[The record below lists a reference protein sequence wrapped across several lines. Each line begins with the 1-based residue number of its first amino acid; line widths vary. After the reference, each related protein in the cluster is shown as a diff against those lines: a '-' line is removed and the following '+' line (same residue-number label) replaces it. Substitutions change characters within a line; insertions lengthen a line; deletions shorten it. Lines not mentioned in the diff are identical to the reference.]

1 MFVTCHITSGRVFHL
16 SLKREKGPETGPP
29 FFSMILTF
37 FKYLRAHDWKCR
49 ESLARLK
56 KSKIL
61 IICLENPFREIY
73 SKKILSKCFSWF
85 PIFVC
90 IGAAVFFRVFF
101 FLLSS
106 VSRISRSL
114 HTCLRLT
121 KKRWKIG
128 PVLQIQASSMKL
140 RVHGFLFLV
149 FLHFKTDGKNKL
161 FLITTSTFR
170 YGGFSRR

>member
-73 SKKILSKCFSWF
+73 SKKIFSKCFSWF
-85 PIFVC
+85 LYLCVHR
-90 IGAAVFFRVFF
+90 GSGVFSCFF
-101 FLLSS
+101 FPSFERESHFTVASHLPPFDQKTLKNWTCSADPGLLNETKGSWFPLSCVSS
-106 VSRISRSL
+106 FQNG
-114 HTCLRLT
+114 
-121 KKRWKIG
+121 W
-128 PVLQIQASSMKL
+128 
-140 RVHGFLFLV
+140 
-149 FLHFKTDGKNKL
+149 
-161 FLITTSTFR
+161 
-170 YGGFSRR
+170 